1 MRALS
6 LLAPFVLEAQP
17 ATKVWRIGY
26 LGPVS
31 SSGGS
36 RLLESDE
43 NHEFSLHRCD
53 VVVLDST
60 EATSEV
66 WLFS

>member
-1 MRALS
+1 MRRIGLAIVVALS

-31 SSGGS
+31 SSAAAACS
-36 RLLESDE
+36 NPSAKA
-43 NHEFSLHRCD
+43 SASA
-53 VVVLDST
+53 VT
-60 EATSEV
+60 
-66 WLFS
+66 